1 MVVRGVESDGREVG
15 ELRLEDFLCLAEHDV
30 TASTLR
36 HAAKDHHVVDCVEF
50 LVLGK
55 SVAHVHTDGLVDL
68 AHLRLL
74 LRVRH
79 CLLDQLQTLR
89 VALVLDGA
97 HVWMR
102 VRVVR
107 RDVHTRLRSQLRC
120 ATLPQVHVR
129 QASVRAL
136 CPRVG
141 RCLWVHVKPDIAE
154 FVDPTHEGT
163 VRIGVARTFAAAHG
177 DAKDIARADLLHSR
191 QGRHLAIVDDLQ
203 WDIACQ
209 LRCKPP
215 EDPYHLLLVH
225 SRRDVWE
232 DVAPSCTVVLGNGAS
247 CTATDR
253 INPRERLLGLQ

>member
-89 VALVLDGA
+89 VALVLDGE
-97 HVWMR
+97 R
-102 VRVVR
+102 VRVTKNHVLR
-107 RDVHTRLRSQLRC
+107 QTLDTSLGRKARATALAQVHMRAAGVHTTVPRIPDGLGIEIDPDVGHLVAPAQEVAICVGVATTRC
-120 ATLPQVHVR
+120 APKR
-129 QASVRAL
+129 
-136 CPRVG
+136 
-141 RCLWVHVKPDIAE
+141 
-154 FVDPTHEGT
+154 
-163 VRIGVARTFAAAHG
+163 
-177 DAKDIARADLLHSR
+177 DAKDISGANLLSGSHGSDLTVIDDF
-191 QGRHLAIVDDLQ
+191 QGHIPSQCLG
-203 WDIACQ
+203 
-209 LRCKPP
+209 KPR
-215 EDPYHLLLVH
+215 EDVHDLLLVH
-225 SRRDVWE
+225 IRRHIGE
-232 DVAPSCTVVLGNGAS
+232 EVAPRRLVFGRDGAGG
-247 CTATDR
+247 TASNR
-253 INPRERLLGLQ
+253 VHLSIWQ